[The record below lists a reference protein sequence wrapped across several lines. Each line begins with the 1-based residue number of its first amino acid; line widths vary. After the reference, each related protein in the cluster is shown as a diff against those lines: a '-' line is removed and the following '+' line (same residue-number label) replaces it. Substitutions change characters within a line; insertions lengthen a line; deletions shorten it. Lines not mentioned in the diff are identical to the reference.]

1 MVPMAPLPPTP
12 PAPLPVMPPLT
23 PTTPMTPMPSGVA
36 GVWPMTALPYNDMYS
51 RRSRPG
57 IITAMGVMSIVVA
70 CISGLFNLWAGM
82 MGLGFLWMSQ
92 MRMPPAPAASVAMAT
107 TSPLNLPAG
116 GGTVTVGGIPM
127 RPEETDDGLTEPQ
140 RRVIVVTLTRLG
152 GLDEQ
157 RQKHLDLL
165 LAVSGQKVFPFAT
178 SPGLTMTKVRSNV
191 TEKGTLPS
199 ARGGN
204 GPDYFIVGT
213 GRLECYDDHAVF
225 RPDGSTDVVSA
236 TATSGEENGTAT
248 ASGSESQ
255 GTNAAP
261 ASPGPAGSPGVT
273 SRTQVTTVGPGGRMT
288 TVTTS
293 GGGGPPFKVNPI
305 AAGAT
310 IVEAMASVALAIYL
324 LVIGILVLRD
334 SRSGRKLHWVFVG
347 LKIPLVIVGAVA
359 AWYLWTSLYQ
369 SMSAAMAASAPPGT
383 PRPPAVPGFMGVG
396 TAVAALMALAYPVA
410 LIFVLNSRT
419 VREYYGSIRE

>member
-1 MVPMAPLPPTP
+1 
-12 PAPLPVMPPLT
+12 
-23 PTTPMTPMPSGVA
+23 
-36 GVWPMTALPYNDMYS
+36 
-51 RRSRPG
+51 
-57 IITAMGVMSIVVA
+57 
-70 CISGLFNLWAGM
+70 SGLVNLWAGM

-236 TATSGEENGTAT
+236 TANPSDEQATPADEGSTGDTSTTAP
-248 ASGSESQ
+248 A
-255 GTNAAP
+255 AAP
-261 ASPGPAGSPGVT
+261 APGPT
-273 SRTQVTTVGPGGRMT
+273 MRTQTTAYSIRNGRM
-288 TVTTS
+288 
-293 GGGGPPFKVNPI
+293 
-305 AAGAT
+305 
-310 IVEAMASVALAIYL
+310 SV
-324 LVIGILVLRD
+324 R
-334 SRSGRKLHWVFVG
+334 
-347 LKIPLVIVGAVA
+347 
-359 AWYLWTSLYQ
+359 
-369 SMSAAMAASAPPGT
+369 
-383 PRPPAVPGFMGVG
+383 
-396 TAVAALMALAYPVA
+396 
-410 LIFVLNSRT
+410 
-419 VREYYGSIRE
+419 